1 VGSSTRDE
9 KLFCQIDTD
18 DVHESLLGKFHS
30 RIVAQRGAIRRTI
43 SLPLELVG
51 QRRNAAHVIAEF
63 GMSERQACKLLDL
76 DRTSYR
82 YQPKPERNAELRAE
96 LIALARQK
104 PR

>member
-1 VGSSTRDE
+1 
-9 KLFCQIDTD
+9 
-18 DVHESLLGKFHS
+18 
-30 RIVAQRGAIRRTI
+30 
-43 SLPLELVG
+43 
-51 QRRNAAHVIAEF
+51 
-63 GMSERQACKLLDL
+63 MSERQACKLLDL